1 MSEAEKSAGS
11 APELTGAFDVQKIH
25 HLVRLMK
32 RYDVTALDIYDGSA
46 RIRLKRRGEVQ
57 AASPA
62 PVYLPAG
69 VYPGPTAPAAPPQ
82 PATPAS
88 SPAPPSD
95 AGAAA
100 AAGTTVIESPM
111 VGTYY
116 SSSSPDVPPFVSVG
130 AAVQADSVVCII
142 EAMKVFTDI
151 PAGVSGTIA
160 EVLVKNGQAV
170 EFGQPLFRVRPA

>member
-82 PATPAS
+82 PATPAAL
-88 SPAPPSD
+88 PAAP
-95 AGAAA
+95 AEAAA
-100 AAGTTVIESPM
+100 PAVATGVIESPM

-130 AAVQADSVVCII
+130 TAVQADSVVCII

>member
-32 RYDVTALDIYDGSA
+32 RYDVTALDINDGTA
-46 RIRLKRRGEVQ
+46 RIRLKRQGEQPAV
-57 AASPA
+57 PNA

-69 VYPGPTAPAAPPQ
+69 AYPGPVAPSAPPLPAALPAEAAAPAA
-82 PATPAS
+82 ATA
-88 SPAPPSD
+88 
-95 AGAAA
+95 
-100 AAGTTVIESPM
+100 VIESPM